1 MIIDTHAHIYP
12 DKIALKA
19 SKSIESFYD
28 LNVEHDGSVGKLLA
42 VGDEAHIDR
51 FLVHSV
57 ATTPEQVER
66 INDFIAATVDAH
78 PDRFIGFCAMHQNYN
93 NPASE
98 LERMKTKGIRGIKLH
113 PDFQRFCI
121 DDETAFPIYEAAEA
135 LGMPILFHMGD
146 KRYEYSKARRLLPV
160 IDRFPKLKI
169 IGAHLGSYSEW
180 DEAAMIL
187 AGTDIYVDT
196 SSSLAFL
203 EPQHAR
209 MLIDAYGADHVM
221 FASDYPMWTPCDEL
235 ERLSRIPM
243 TASERELILWK
254 NAAELLN
261 CPTACTNK

>member
-28 LNVEHDGSVGKLLA
+28 LHVEHDGSVGGLIEA
-42 VGDEAHIDR
+42 GDNAHIDM

-66 INDFIAATVDAH
+66 INDFIVATVDSH
-78 PDRFIGFCAMHQNYN
+78 PGRFVGFCAMHQDYE
-93 NPASE
+93 NPSKE
-98 LERMKTKGIRGIKLH
+98 LERMKAKGIKGVKLH

-121 DDETAFPIYEAAEA
+121 DDEGAFPIYEAAEA
-135 LGMPILFHMGD
+135 LGMPILFHLGD
-146 KRYEYSKARRLLPV
+146 HRYEFSKAPRLLPV
-160 IDRFPKLKI
+160 ISRFPNLKI
-169 IGAHLGSYSEW
+169 IGAHLGGWSEW
-180 DEAAMIL
+180 DAAAPVL

-203 EPQHAR
+203 EPAHAR
-209 MLIDAYGADHVM
+209 MLIDTYGADRVM
-221 FASDYPMWTPCDEL
+221 FASDYPMWTPQDEL
-235 ERLSRIPM
+235 DRLSRIPM
-243 TASERELILWK
+243 TDTEREMILWR

-261 CPTACTNK
+261 INNQ